1 MSFKFFK
8 LAVRN
13 LALHKRRS
21 FLTGSVMVISVAA
34 IIFAAA
40 MGEAFYHQLVNVGIK
55 TTTGHIQVFPK
66 GWDFDITSP
75 MSGDIPKLG
84 NSSKIEKIIAETP
97 HFKAQGREI
106 LYQVLLYD
114 SGDDFYY
121 AVIVGVEPQ
130 KINKTL
136 PGLKL
141 LKGAAISTNIADG
154 VFISHNMARYFD
166 PSPNDMMYII
176 TRSPGGMMEGVK
188 IRYKGVVKS
197 MPLFADHVAFVSLGK
212 MQELL
217 GWERDDST
225 TIKVMLT
232 DKDKADDAAQWL
244 RKKFA
249 EIGLNLEIR
258 TWKDLGGFYYHIALL
273 GRVLVFFLLM
283 ILAAIT
289 AISVSNTML
298 MSVKERT
305 REIGT
310 MMAMGMKKTGVIGIF
325 LLESF
330 SLSLISTVAGVILG
344 CAVTRW
350 FQLRGLLEGLALVLE
365 GRLHPLLGLY
375 PVLIS
380 FFWILFIGTAGGL
393 FPAHKAA
400 NLDPIEALRYV

>member
-1 MSFKFFK
+1 
-8 LAVRN
+8 
-13 LALHKRRS
+13 
-21 FLTGSVMVISVAA
+21 
-34 IIFAAA
+34 
-40 MGEAFYHQLVNVGIK
+40 
-55 TTTGHIQVFPK
+55 
-66 GWDFDITSP
+66 
-75 MSGDIPKLG
+75 
-84 NSSKIEKIIAETP
+84 
-97 HFKAQGREI
+97 
-106 LYQVLLYD
+106 
-114 SGDDFYY
+114 
-121 AVIVGVEPQ
+121 
-130 KINKTL
+130 
-136 PGLKL
+136 
-141 LKGAAISTNIADG
+141 
-154 VFISHNMARYFD
+154 
-166 PSPNDMMYII
+166 
-176 TRSPGGMMEGVK
+176 MMEGVK

>member
-1 MSFKFFK
+1 MSFNFFK
-8 LAVRN
+8 LAVKN
-13 LALHKRRS
+13 LTLHKRRS

-55 TTTGHIQVFPK
+55 TTTGHIQVFPR

-75 MSGDIPKLG
+75 MSGDIPKLS
-84 NSSKIEKIIAETP
+84 NSSKIEKIIAEAP

-114 SGDDFYY
+114 RSDAFYY
-121 AVIVGVEPQ
+121 AVIVGVEAQ
-130 KINKTL
+130 KIRKTL

-141 LKGAAISTNIADG
+141 LKGAAISKNIPDG
-154 VFISHNMARYFD
+154 VFISHNMARYFN
-166 PSPNDMMYII
+166 PSANDMMYMI
-176 TRSPGGMMEGVK
+176 TRSPGGMMDGVK
-188 IRYKGVVKS
+188 ARYKGVVKS

-217 GWERDDST
+217 GWQHDDCT

-232 DKDKADDAAQWL
+232 DKDKADDGAQWL
-244 RKKFA
+244 RKKFN
-249 EIGLNLEIR
+249 ELGLNLEIS

-273 GRVLVFFLLM
+273 GRVLVFFLLL

-310 MMAMGMKKTGVIGIF
+310 MMAMGMKRRGIIGIF

-330 SLSLISTVAGVILG
+330 SLSLISTVTGVILG
-344 CAVTRW
+344 CVVTLW
-350 FQLRGLLEGLALVLE
+350 FQHRGLLEGLALVLE
-365 GRLHPLLGLY
+365 GRLHPLLGIY

-380 FFWILFIGTAGGL
+380 FFWILGIGTGGGL

-400 NLDPIEALRYV
+400 NLDPINALRYV